1 MRGIITAQFAEIM
14 PYIHE
19 QPNWPKFTWDTVLLS
34 PLLAEVRHRQG
45 WLLGRMEGLGFPL
58 RAEASLTTL
67 TADVIKSSAIEGE
80 HLDAEQ
86 VRSSIARRLGI
97 KVAGMKPSSRNVDG
111 VVEMMLDA
119 TQCYE
124 QRLTAE
130 RLFGWHSALFHTGQ
144 SGLTKIT
151 VGKWRTAKSGPMQV
165 VSGPIGREKVHFE
178 APAADRLKSEMKT
191 FLDWLHQET
200 KIDPV
205 LKAGIAHFWFVT
217 VHPFEDGNGRIG
229 RAIAD
234 LLLARADGLKERFY
248 SLSAQIEKERKHYY
262 QRLESAQR
270 GKLDITPWLEWFLG
284 CLQRAVGSADATLSQ
299 TLRRARLW
307 DKLNL
312 QPINERQRLVINRL
326 LDGFEGKL
334 TTSKYAKLSK
344 CSPDTALRD
353 IRMLLDI
360 NVLIQSDAGGRST
373 SYELKA

>member
-1 MRGIITAQFAEIM
+1 M